1 MAEKLKVGNS
11 ECYYKIVSC
20 YNNVQFMYGDIE
32 INDVKGRGGPSIPGR
47 SDFLSD

>member
-11 ECYYKIVSC
+11 ECYYKIVSR

-32 INDVKGRGGPSIPGR
+32 INDVK
-47 SDFLSD
+47 FLLFILMTSYG